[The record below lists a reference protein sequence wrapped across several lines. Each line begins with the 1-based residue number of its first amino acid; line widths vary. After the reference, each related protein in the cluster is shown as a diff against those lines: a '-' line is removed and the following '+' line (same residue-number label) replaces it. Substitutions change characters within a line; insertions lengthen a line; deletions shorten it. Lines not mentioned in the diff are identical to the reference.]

1 MIFDKQ
7 FSYRI
12 NNNYISFQ
20 IIDTPSLIITYNDIN
35 RTISRTI
42 SGKMARGCFFQS
54 MEYVPTE
61 EDIGFLFENNVD
73 IPSRVK
79 TAKKVR
85 IMLKFTDDDELSVLS
100 SFFVKWRETDVW
112 DRYPFTML
120 NMEYIYDIDSRS
132 RTRSC

>member
-7 FSYRI
+7 FTYLI

-20 IIDTPSLIITYNDIN
+20 VTDTYDLIITYNDIN
-35 RTISRTI
+35 RTI

-73 IPSRVK
+73 TPSRLK

-85 IMLKFTDDDELSVLS
+85 VMLKFTDDDELSALS
-100 SFFVKWRETDVW
+100 SFFVKWKETDVW

-120 NMEYIYDIDSRS
+120 NMEYVYDIDSRS